1 MAHITVT
8 VNGRSYPV
16 TCKAGQEQRIAQLAR
31 YVDSKVRGFAKELG
45 PIGEARLLMLAAL
58 VIADELAEAHEG
70 SGPALAGAP
79 GGASEEGAL
88 AAEVDNLAQ
97 RIEAIAARLE
107 TSHI

>member
-1 MAHITVT
+1 MPHINVT

-16 TCKAGQEQRIAQLAR
+16 TCNAGQEHRIAQLAR

-45 PIGEARLLMLAAL
+45 PIGEARLLLLAAL

-70 SGPALAGAP
+70 GSAPANGN
-79 GGASEEGAL
+79 GSVSEEGAF

-107 TSHI
+107 TGHI

>member
-16 TCKAGQEQRIAQLAR
+16 TCNAGQEQRIAQLAR

-58 VIADELAEAHEG
+58 VIADELAEAHES
-70 SGPALAGAP
+70 SGPALAAA
-79 GGASEEGAL
+79 GGASEESAL

-97 RIEAIAARLE
+97 RIETIAARLE
-107 TSHI
+107 TGHI